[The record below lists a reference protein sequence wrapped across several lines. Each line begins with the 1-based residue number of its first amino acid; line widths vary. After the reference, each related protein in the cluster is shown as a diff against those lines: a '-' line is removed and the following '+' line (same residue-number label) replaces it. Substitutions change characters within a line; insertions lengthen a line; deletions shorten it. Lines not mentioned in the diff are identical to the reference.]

1 MAHFE
6 KFKGINAFNMI
17 EHDTREN
24 TYLKENIDKERS
36 YLNYNL
42 CDVENPKEYLKEL
55 IKKAKN
61 TGATIRDDTNFLIS
75 FCLTLPEDFPKNEE
89 LERKFFKAAIKLIEE
104 DFGKEN
110 IVSAWVHKDESLE
123 NEQFKFKPH
132 IHIKFAP
139 IHKKIKKYK
148 NKPDKEMYIFN
159 TDKCINRVYLKA
171 FHDRLDKHMEECLG
185 FKTSVHTG
193 ITKEQG
199 GNKTIPELKA
209 ISKELKKNKI
219 IDKDSD
225 LIIAEQKTILDN
237 QWKQYQNLTRTTWNQ
252 LTPIRNRI
260 KDSIWEL
267 KKGDFTAEKQIRKDL
282 DFWGNLANGLI
293 FALCSLLNGLFLLSR
308 KKTIEKQLNDLKAL
322 YDDIESVRRTF
333 SNQQHNAKE
342 TLMSKDLEKIENT
355 LNRLEITSTTAHELI
370 KEVLWRMPDKSYIEP
385 TYKKDFTLDDEF
397 EL

>member
-55 IKKAKN
+55 IKKAKD

-75 FCLTLPEDFPKNEE
+75 FCLTLPEDFPRNEE
-89 LERKFFKAAIKLIEE
+89 LERKFFKAAIKLIEK

-123 NEQFKFKPH
+123 NENFKFKPH

-171 FHDRLDKHMEECLG
+171 FHDRLDKHMEEYLG
-185 FKTSVHTG
+185 FKTSVHTS

-199 GNKTIPELKA
+199 GNKTIPELKE

-237 QWKQYQNLTRTTWNQ
+237 QWKQYQNITRTTWNQ

-282 DFWGNLANGLI
+282 DFWGNLANGLLY
-293 FALCSLLNGLFLLSR
+293 ALSSLLNGLFLLSR
-308 KKTIEKQLNDLKAL
+308 KKHIERQLNDLKAL
-322 YDDIESVRRTF
+322 YEDIEGIRRTF
-333 SNQQHNAKE
+333 SNQQHNTKE
-342 TLMSKDLEKIENT
+342 ALKNKDFETIENT
-355 LNRLEITSTTAHELI
+355 LDRFQNTSNKIHELI
-370 KEVLWRMPDKSYIEP
+370 RETLYRQPEILEKEKEYER
-385 TYKKDFTLDDEF
+385 
-397 EL
+397 